1 MKAPVTMHKAE
12 KYAIDPK
19 SLTDDIRT
27 FFLKN
32 MGCSRKVYN
41 LFVGFLYDALEKA
54 GYTGNDV
61 LPDIKLPEVTT
72 FKAEYLFLKEAD
84 SLALANEKL
93 NFQKAI
99 RRFNEEHDHKTY
111 TASAIRRDKSG
122 KEALSFRGLKGMPKF
137 HSKAQGYFS
146 YTTNCQYPAEGKS
159 LKNPT
164 IRLEKKTLYLPKLKS
179 GIRLIIHRPLPENAV
194 IGNVTIS
201 MDTNGRF
208 YAAVEYS
215 YIIEIDM
222 QLRDAALSGDASI
235 IPALSFLGLD
245 YSQPDFYVDSEGRKA
260 NYPHYY
266 RLSEEKLARL
276 QRRLSHMQKNS
287 CNYQKQLKEIRKL
300 HTKIRNQRL
309 DFVRKEA
316 AYLASRYDV
325 VVVEDIDLRA
335 MGQALT
341 LGKNL
346 HDNGFGMFRDILA
359 RKLEVKG
366 SVLVKVDRFYAST
379 KTCSCCGEKN
389 PEVRLGMSRW
399 ICPVCGT
406 AHIRDE
412 NAAINICEEGKRVF
426 LEYFTEW
433 LAKDEQSRTQSA
445 ALRAARRKKKTVA

>member
-19 SLTDDIRT
+19 GLTDDIRT

-41 LFVGFLYDALEKA
+41 LFAGFLYDALEKA

-61 LPDIKLPEVTT
+61 LPDIKLPEVTA
-72 FKAEYLFLKEAD
+72 FKAQYPFLKEAD

-93 NFQKAI
+93 NFQKAV

-111 TASAIRRDKSG
+111 TSSAIRRDKSG
-122 KEALSFRGLKGMPKF
+122 MEALSFRGLKGMPKF
-137 HSKAQGYFS
+137 HSKAHGYYS
-146 YTTNCQYPAEGKS
+146 YTTNCQYPTEGNS
-159 LKNPT
+159 LKKPT
-164 IRLEKKTLYLPKLKS
+164 IRLEKDILHLPKLKN
-179 GIRLIIHRPLPENAV
+179 GVRLIIHRPLPENAV

-201 MDTNGRF
+201 MDTDERF
-208 YAAVEYS
+208 YAAIEYS
-215 YIIEIDM
+215 YIIEIEM
-222 QLRDAALSGDASI
+222 SLRDAALSGDASI
-235 IPALSFLGLD
+235 ISALSFLGLD

-266 RLSEEKLARL
+266 RLSEKKLARL
-276 QRRLSHMQKNS
+276 QRRLSHMEKNS
-287 CNYQKQLKEIRKL
+287 RNYRKQVKKIQKL
-300 HTKIRNQRL
+300 HTKIRNQRM

-335 MGQALT
+335 MGQSLT

-359 RKLEVKG
+359 RKLEIKG
-366 SVLVKVDRFYAST
+366 SILVKVDRFFAST

-389 PEVRLGMSRW
+389 PDVRLGVSNW
-399 ICPVCGT
+399 VCPVCGS

-412 NAAINICEEGKRVF
+412 NAAINIREEGKRIF
-426 LEYFTEW
+426 LGYFAEW
-433 LAKDEQSRTQSA
+433 LAKDEKAHTRAA
-445 ALRAARRKKKTVA
+445 ALQAARRKKKTVA